1 MVERG
6 VGSNSGRVMKFG
18 FAKLIVGPLPLPLCE
33 ETASGKGAGGWWEGG
48 SWGGRRVLGPASA
61 PFAAGAPSM

>member
-6 VGSNSGRVMKFG
+6 VGSNPGRVMKFG
-18 FAKLIVGPLPLPLCE
+18 FAKLISGSLRGDRVGE
-33 ETASGKGAGGWWEGG
+33 GRGRVVGGGVLG
-48 SWGGRRVLGPASA
+48 VLGPASA